1 MVNTKKMRGL
11 VHELIE
17 KYPEEKGILE
27 ELLIAYE
34 NPYYHHCSLAAISCI
49 KDHNIPKETVEYEEI
64 VDGTA
69 DDLYMQ
75 NQDDDWDA
83 FDTMMQNVER
93 YRMDIEDESDVD
105 TIREDWNEANH
116 VILFHHSSEAIEN
129 LVTLFTSLYGSFKE
143 NVLDALREHL
153 KRLAD
158 LIEKTNTGTLY
169 ITTKDI
175 KNFFQEFFMKTND
188 ISMDLFV
195 LGELMTTDETFAS
208 YSTTDNMYV
217 TYHLI
222 IAKNSDDIAAALEN
236 TLHRLIEAGKEDDI
250 LEIMGAVKAEPE
262 EESISMHTLVIP
274 CFAIVI
280 LRKVNVWEKWYL
292 IGFSLI

>member
-105 TIREDWNEANH
+105 TILEDWNEANH
-116 VILFHHSSEAIEN
+116 MILFRNSSDAIEN
-129 LVTLFTSLYGSFKE
+129 LITLFTSLYGSFQE
-143 NVLDALREHL
+143 YVLDALREHL

-175 KNFFQEFFMKTND
+175 KNFFQEFFMKRYEV
-188 ISMDLFV
+188 SMDLFI
-195 LGELMTTDETFAS
+195 LGELMTADETIAS
-208 YSTTDNMYV
+208 YVTTDNMYI

-222 IAKNSDDIAAALEN
+222 IAKDSDDIAAALED
-236 TLHRLIEAGKEDDI
+236 TLHRLIEAEKEEDI
-250 LEIMGAVKAEPE
+250 QEIMGAIKAESD
-262 EESISMHTLVIP
+262 EESIFIDLGYIIPGSILSFQKLCCEKDTL
-274 CFAIVI
+274 
-280 LRKVNVWEKWYL
+280 
-292 IGFSLI
+292 

>member
-17 KYPEEKGILE
+17 KYPEEKEILE

-116 VILFHHSSEAIEN
+116 MILFHHSSEAIEN

-262 EESISMHTLVIP
+262 EESISIDLGYVIP
-274 CFAIVI
+274 GSI
-280 LRKVNVWEKWYL
+280 LSFKKTCCEKDIL
-292 IGFSLI
+292 

>member
-116 VILFHHSSEAIEN
+116 MILFHHSSEAIEN
-129 LVTLFTSLYGSFKE
+129 LVPLFTSLYGSFKE

-262 EESISMHTLVIP
+262 EESISIDLGYVIP
-274 CFAIVI
+274 GSI
-280 LRKVNVWEKWYL
+280 LSFKKMCCEKDIL
-292 IGFSLI
+292 

>member
-262 EESISMHTLVIP
+262 EESISIDLGYVIP
-274 CFAIVI
+274 GSI
-280 LRKVNVWEKWYL
+280 LSFKKMCCEKDIL
-292 IGFSLI
+292 

>member
-1 MVNTKKMRGL
+1 MINAKKMKGL

-27 ELLIAYE
+27 ELLSAYE
-34 NPYYHHCSLAAISCI
+34 NPYYHYCTLSAISCVE
-49 KDHNIPKETVEYEEI
+49 DHNIPKETVEYEEI

-75 NQDDDWDA
+75 NQDDDWDV
-83 FDTMMQNVER
+83 FEVMMQNVER
-93 YRMDIEDESDVD
+93 HRIDIEEESDMD
-105 TIREDWNEANH
+105 TILEDWNKENH
-116 VILFHHSSEAIEN
+116 MILFENSSDAIEN
-129 LVTLFTSLYGSFKE
+129 LVVLFNSLYGSFKE
-143 NVLDALREHL
+143 NVLDSLREYL
-153 KRLAD
+153 KQHAD
-158 LIEKTNTGTLY
+158 LMEKTNKGTHY

-175 KNFFQEFFMKTND
+175 KNFFQGFFMKRND

-195 LGELMTTDETFAS
+195 LGELMTADETIAS
-208 YSTTDNMYV
+208 YVTTNNMYV

-222 IAKNSDDIAAALEN
+222 ISKDSDDIAAALEE

-262 EESISMHTLVIP
+262 EGAIFIDSGYVIP
-274 CFAIVI
+274 GSI
-280 LRKVNVWEKWYL
+280 LSFKKMCCEKDIL
-292 IGFSLI
+292 

>member
-158 LIEKTNTGTLY
+158 LIEKINTGTLY

-262 EESISMHTLVIP
+262 EESISIDLGYVIP
-274 CFAIVI
+274 GSI
-280 LRKVNVWEKWYL
+280 LSFKKMCCEKDIL
-292 IGFSLI
+292 

>member
-1 MVNTKKMRGL
+1 
-11 VHELIE
+11 
-17 KYPEEKGILE
+17 
-27 ELLIAYE
+27 
-34 NPYYHHCSLAAISCI
+34 LAAISCI

-262 EESISMHTLVIP
+262 EESISIDLGYVIP
-274 CFAIVI
+274 GSI
-280 LRKVNVWEKWYL
+280 LSFKKMCCEKDIL
-292 IGFSLI
+292 

>member
-1 MVNTKKMRGL
+1 MRGL

-158 LIEKTNTGTLY
+158 LIEKINTGTLY

-262 EESISMHTLVIP
+262 EESISIDLGYVIP
-274 CFAIVI
+274 GSI
-280 LRKVNVWEKWYL
+280 LSFKKMCCEKDIL
-292 IGFSLI
+292 

>member
-116 VILFHHSSEAIEN
+116 MILFHHSSEAIEN

-250 LEIMGAVKAEPE
+250 GNYGCS
-262 EESISMHTLVIP
+262 ESRTRRRIH
-274 CFAIVI
+274 FHR
-280 LRKVNVWEKWYL
+280 LRLCDSWLNPFV
-292 IGFSLI
+292 